1 MGKGVSD
8 AVALAVAE
16 GGTNGV
22 QVGVGV
28 RVVVGEIVG
37 GDIVSIEM
45 NVAVASKALVW
56 VGVGVLVGARR
67 IAIQPAQ

>member
-56 VGVGVLVGARR
+56 VGVGVFVGARR